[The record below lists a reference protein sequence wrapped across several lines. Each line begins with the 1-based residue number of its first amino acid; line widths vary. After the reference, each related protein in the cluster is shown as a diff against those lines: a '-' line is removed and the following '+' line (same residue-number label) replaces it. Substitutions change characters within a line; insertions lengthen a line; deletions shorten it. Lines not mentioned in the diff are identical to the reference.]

1 MIAKVVLTVLA
12 IGFAVV
18 PTGMPAWAGG
28 PGDLPPSCQV
38 ANPPGGATALRG
50 TISVAAQSANAG
62 DTNVDFV
69 LRLERGGTLQFFRAS
84 VFMTVFATSN
94 ENILCTLLKDNTSLA
109 ASTLRAAIKQS
120 FGFPQTAGF
129 FIIDKSVTK
138 DETQGE
144 VNQWL
149 CNETFTPPFP
159 VIAPTCGAPRA
170 GSMADVLI
178 YVK

>member
-12 IGFAVV
+12 IGFVMVASL
-18 PTGMPAWAGG
+18 MPAWAGG
-28 PGDLPPSCQV
+28 PGDVPPSCGV
-38 ANPPGGATALRG
+38 PNPPGGATALRG
-50 TISVAAQSANAG
+50 TISVAAQSASAG

-84 VFMTVFATSN
+84 VFMAVFATSN
-94 ENILCTLLKDNTSLA
+94 ENIVCTLLKDSSDLGA
-109 ASTLRAAIKQS
+109 VGLRAAIKQT
-120 FGFPQTAGF
+120 FGFPQSAGF
-129 FIIDKSVTK
+129 FITDKSVTK

-149 CNETFTPPFP
+149 CNSTFTPPFP
-159 VIAPTCGAPRA
+159 VATPPCGAARA
-170 GSMADVLI
+170 GSMADVLL